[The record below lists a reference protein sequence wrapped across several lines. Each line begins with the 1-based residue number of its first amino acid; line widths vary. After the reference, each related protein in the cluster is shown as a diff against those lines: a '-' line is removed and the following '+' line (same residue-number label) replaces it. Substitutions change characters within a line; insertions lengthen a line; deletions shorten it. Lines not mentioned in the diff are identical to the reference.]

1 MTIRTKKALNFALRV
16 MCVLLAL
23 ACVTVILWQA
33 NTRRQGQSANER
45 MRALYDPTAG
55 AEELSQTEPAP
66 QTQESFA
73 ALLEENPD
81 TVGWLSASQTMDFA
95 VVKRDNS
102 YYLTHNFFGESTAEG
117 AAFLDEG
124 NEIYPRDQH
133 LLIHGHN
140 MRDGSVFGD
149 LDFYRDLTF
158 LQEHALVEFN
168 TIYEDCTYVPF
179 AVFDYSANPGDQNF
193 IQMQTFN
200 FETQD
205 DYMTFV
211 LEAKDRSIY
220 QIDLDVAV
228 GDPLLSLVTCSYSHD
243 NGRMV
248 VMLRALREGETEQDI
263 AEVMA
268 QAVLK

>member
-55 AEELSQTEPAP
+55 AEELSQAEPAP

-102 YYLTHNFFGESTAEG
+102 YYRG
-117 AAFLDEG
+117 
-124 NEIYPRDQH
+124 Q
-133 LLIHGHN
+133 
-140 MRDGSVFGD
+140 
-149 LDFYRDLTF
+149 RDLSARSAPAHPRP
-158 LQEHALVEFN
+158 QHARRLGVW
-168 TIYEDCTYVPF
+168 
-179 AVFDYSANPGDQNF
+179 
-193 IQMQTFN
+193 
-200 FETQD
+200 
-205 DYMTFV
+205 
-211 LEAKDRSIY
+211 
-220 QIDLDVAV
+220 
-228 GDPLLSLVTCSYSHD
+228 
-243 NGRMV
+243 
-248 VMLRALREGETEQDI
+248 
-263 AEVMA
+263 
-268 QAVLK
+268 